1 MLLDFFK
8 EEMLLDG
15 YVDGVPRRKLGLPC
29 STSLSRDIL
38 PPHGFFFVRFFCQ
51 FLNAN
56 GKYEWWMVLLIIYI
70 I

>member
-38 PPHGFFFVRFFCQ
+38 PPHGFFLCVSF
-51 FLNAN
+51 AN
-56 GKYEWWMVLLIIYI
+56 F
-70 I
+70 